1 MEHEITKK
9 FRPGVSVEYSPELT
23 EILQNQKE
31 LKAFMKKAKQDL
43 KKMNDKKMMK
53 EVRYIGVEFE
63 PNRIQRC
70 QDEVNEALAA
80 GFQPIKDIPTAKGLV
95 MVLGLWG

>member
-1 MEHEITKK
+1 MENDIEKK

-31 LKAFMKKAKQDL
+31 LKAFMNKAKKDL
-43 KKMNDKKMMK
+43 KKMNDRKMMK

-63 PNRIQRC
+63 PSRVQQC
-70 QDEVNEALAA
+70 QDEVNQALAA
-80 GFQPIKDIPTAKGLV
+80 GFQPIKDIPTPKGLV
-95 MVLGLWG
+95 MVLGLWE